1 MTKQRRRT
9 QYEVRLPQLHTDQRV
24 VVERIKNARFVHLR
38 AGRRWGKSHLLARML
53 TEAAVKKKVVGYFAP
68 TYKLMLPVWEQ
79 ARRVLRAPVA
89 DENKAERRID
99 TVVGGRIEFWSLDNP
114 DAGRSRGYD
123 LVVVDEA
130 GLVRNLETIWR
141 EALIPTLIDRAGRA
155 VLAGTPKGRGD
166 FWRIYQSALDDPRWV
181 TIRRSTSDNPRLDP
195 ADVAL
200 LRSAMTERAARQE
213 LDAEFLDDG
222 GAVFRNV
229 RGCVGE
235 IVRSGEAAV
244 IGVDWGRHNDATVF
258 IALDPQSRCVVDVE
272 RLVDVDFATQR
283 RSLVMFWQRN
293 GRGAIIAEANSIGQ
307 PNIEELQRAGL
318 PVQAFTTTTASK
330 PLLIDTLALAL
341 EQRTIVLPATEW
353 LLNEL
358 EMYSVDV
365 TAAGRMR
372 YGAPEGSYDDGVI
385 ALALAVWGASRTTEV
400 LFDV

>member
-1 MTKQRRRT
+1 MTKRHTKR
-9 QYEVRLPQLHTDQRV
+9 YEVRLLQLHSDQRV
-24 VVERIKNARFVHLR
+24 VVEQIKHARFVHLR
-38 AGRRWGKSHLLARML
+38 AGRRWGKSHLLARVL
-53 TEAAVKKKVVGYFAP
+53 TEAAVKRKVVGYFAP

-130 GLVRNLETIWR
+130 GLVRDLETIWR
-141 EALIPTLIDRAGRA
+141 EALIPTLIDRGGRA

-166 FWRIYQSALDDPRWV
+166 FWRIYQTALDDPRWV
-181 TIRRSTSDNPRLDP
+181 TIRRSTSDNPLLDP
-195 ADVAL
+195 TDVAL

-229 RGCVGE
+229 RACVGD
-235 IVRSGEAAV
+235 VARSGEAAV

-272 RLVDVDFATQR
+272 RLVDVDFVSQR
-283 RSLVMFWQRN
+283 RALIAFWQRN
-293 GRGAIIAEANSIGQ
+293 GRGAVLAEANSIGE
-307 PNIEELQRAGL
+307 PNVEELRRAGL
-318 PVQAFTTTTASK
+318 PVQAFTTTAASK

-365 TAAGRMR
+365 TASGRAR
-372 YGAPEGSYDDGVI
+372 YSAPDGRNDDGVI

>member
-1 MTKQRRRT
+1 MTKRKNR
-9 QYEVRLPQLHTDQRV
+9 YEVRLPQLHSDQRA

-53 TEAAVKKKVVGYFAP
+53 TEAAVKRKVVGYFAP

-99 TVVGGRIEFWSLDNP
+99 TVVGGRIEFWSLDNE

-123 LVVVDEA
+123 LIVVDEA

-141 EALIPTLIDRAGRA
+141 ENLIPALIDRAGRA

-166 FWRIYQSALDDPRWV
+166 FWRIYQTALDDPRWV

-235 IVRSGEAAV
+235 IVRSGEAAI

-283 RSLVMFWQRN
+283 RVLTTFWQRN
-293 GRGAIIAEANSIGQ
+293 GRGPVLAEANSIGQ

-318 PVQAFTTTTASK
+318 SVQAFTTTTASK

-341 EQRTIVLPATEW
+341 EQRTIVLPSTEW

-365 TAAGRMR
+365 TASGRAR
-372 YGAPEGSYDDGVI
+372 YSAPEGGFDDGVI

>member
-1 MTKQRRRT
+1 MTKQRRRK
-9 QYEVRLPQLHTDQRV
+9 QYEVRLPQLHTDQKNV
-24 VVERIKNARFVHLR
+24 IERIKNARFVHLR

-141 EALIPTLIDRAGRA
+141 ETLIPTLIDRAGRA

-235 IVRSGEAAV
+235 IVRSGEAAI

-283 RSLVMFWQRN
+283 RALTVFWQRN
-293 GRGAIIAEANSIGQ
+293 GRGPVLAEANSIGQ

-318 PVQAFTTTTASK
+318 PVQAFTTTAASK

-365 TAAGRMR
+365 TSAGRMR
-372 YGAPEGSYDDGVI
+372 YSAPDGCFDDGVI

>member
-1 MTKQRRRT
+1 
-9 QYEVRLPQLHTDQRV
+9 
-24 VVERIKNARFVHLR
+24 
-38 AGRRWGKSHLLARML
+38 ML
-53 TEAAVKKKVVGYFAP
+53 TEAAIKRKIVGYFAP

-166 FWRIYQSALDDPRWV
+166 FWRIYQTALDDPRWI

-195 ADVAL
+195 TDVAL

-229 RGCVGE
+229 RACVGE
-235 IVRSGEAAV
+235 IVRSGEASV
-244 IGVDWGRHNDATVF
+244 IGVDWGRYNDATVF
-258 IALDPQSRCVVDVE
+258 IALDPQSRCVIDVE

-283 RSLVMFWQRN
+283 RALIAFWQRN
-293 GRGAIIAEANSIGQ
+293 GRGAILAESNSIGQ

-365 TAAGRMR
+365 TASGRAR
-372 YGAPEGSYDDGVI
+372 YSAPEGGYDDGVI
-385 ALALAVWGASRTTEV
+385 ALALAVWGASRTAEV

>member
-1 MTKQRRRT
+1 
-9 QYEVRLPQLHTDQRV
+9 VRLPQLHSDQKNV
-24 VVERIKNARFVHLR
+24 IERIKLARFVHLR

-222 GAVFRNV
+222 GAVFRGV
-229 RGCVGE
+229 CACIGE
-235 IVRSGEAAV
+235 IVRSGEAAI

-258 IALDPQSRCVVDVE
+258 IALDPQTRCVVDVE

-283 RSLVMFWQRN
+283 RALTTFWQRN

-365 TAAGRMR
+365 TSAGRMR
-372 YGAPEGSYDDGVI
+372 YSAPDGCYDDGVI

>member
-1 MTKQRRRT
+1 MTKQRRRK
-9 QYEVRLPQLHTDQRV
+9 QYEVRLPQLHSDQKNV
-24 VVERIKNARFVHLR
+24 IERIKLARFVHLR

-195 ADVAL
+195 ADIAL

-283 RSLVMFWQRN
+283 RVLMAFWQRN
-293 GRGAIIAEANSIGQ
+293 GRGAILAESNSIGQ

-318 PVQAFTTTTASK
+318 PVQAFTTTAASK

-365 TAAGRMR
+365 TSAGRMR
-372 YGAPEGSYDDGVI
+372 YSAPEGSYDDGVI

>member
-1 MTKQRRRT
+1 MTKQRRRK
-9 QYEVRLPQLHTDQRV
+9 QYEVRLPQLHTDQKNV
-24 VVERIKNARFVHLR
+24 IEQIKLARFVHLR

-123 LVVVDEA
+123 LIVVDEA

-141 EALIPTLIDRAGRA
+141 ENLIPALIDRAGRA

-235 IVRSGEAAV
+235 IVRSGEAAI

-258 IALDPQSRCVVDVE
+258 IALDPQTRCVVDVE

-283 RSLVMFWQRN
+283 RALTTFWQRN

-365 TAAGRMR
+365 TSAGRMR
-372 YGAPEGSYDDGVI
+372 YSAPDGCYDDGVI

>member
-1 MTKQRRRT
+1 
-9 QYEVRLPQLHTDQRV
+9 
-24 VVERIKNARFVHLR
+24 
-38 AGRRWGKSHLLARML
+38 ML
-53 TEAAVKKKVVGYFAP
+53 VEAALVRRQTVGYFAP

-79 ARRVLRAPVA
+79 TRRVLRAPVA
-89 DENKAERRID
+89 EEYKAERRID
-99 TVVGGRIEFWSLDNP
+99 TTTGGRVEFWSLDNE

-123 LVVVDEA
+123 LIVVDEA

-141 EALIPTLIDRAGRA
+141 ENLIPALLDRRGRA
-155 VLAGTPKGRGD
+155 VLAGTPKGKGD
-166 FWRIYQSALDDPRWV
+166 FWRIHQTALDDPRWA

-195 ADVAL
+195 ADIAL

-229 RGCVGE
+229 RSCVGT
-235 IVRSGEAAV
+235 IARSGEAAI
-244 IGVDWGRHNDATVF
+244 IGVDWGRYEDATVF
-258 IALDPQSRCVVDVE
+258 AALDPQTRCVVDVE

-283 RSLVMFWQRN
+283 RALLAFWQRN
-293 GRGAIIAEANSIGQ
+293 GSGAVIAEANSIGA

-318 PVQAFTTTTASK
+318 PVQAFTTTIASK

-341 EQRTIVLPATEW
+341 EQRTITLPALEW

-358 EMYSVDV
+358 EMYSVDIS
-365 TAAGRMR
+365 ASGRAR
-372 YGAPEGSYDDGVI
+372 YSAPEGCHDDGVI
-385 ALALAVWGASRTTEV
+385 ALALAVWGASQSAEV

>member
-1 MTKQRRRT
+1 MTKQRRRK
-9 QYEVRLPQLHTDQRV
+9 QYEVRLPQLHSDQKNV
-24 VVERIKNARFVHLR
+24 IEQIKKARFVHLR

-53 TEAAVKKKVVGYFAP
+53 TEAAIKKKTVGYFAP

-141 EALIPTLIDRAGRA
+141 EALIPTLIDRGGRA

-166 FWRIYQSALDDPRWV
+166 FWRIYQTALDDPRWV

-235 IVRSGEAAV
+235 IVRSGEAAI

-258 IALDPQSRCVVDVE
+258 IALDPQTRCVVDVE
-272 RLVDVDFATQR
+272 RLVDVDFASQR
-283 RSLVMFWQRN
+283 RALTVFWQRN

-318 PVQAFTTTTASK
+318 PVQAFTTTAASK

-365 TAAGRMR
+365 TASGRAR
-372 YGAPEGSYDDGVI
+372 YSAPEGGFDDGVI

>member
-1 MTKQRRRT
+1 MTKQRHRK
-9 QYEVRLPQLHTDQRV
+9 QYEVRLPQLHTDQQV

-53 TEAAVKKKVVGYFAP
+53 TEAAIKRKIVGYFAP

-130 GLVRNLETIWR
+130 GLVRDLETIWR

-235 IVRSGEAAV
+235 IVRSGEAAI

-272 RLVDVDFATQR
+272 RLVDVDFASQR
-283 RSLVMFWQRN
+283 RALVTFWQRN
-293 GRGAIIAEANSIGQ
+293 GRGPVLAEANSIGQ
-307 PNIEELQRAGL
+307 PNIEELQRTGL
-318 PVQAFTTTTASK
+318 PVQAFTTTAASK

-365 TAAGRMR
+365 TSAGRMR
-372 YGAPEGSYDDGVI
+372 YSAPEGSYDDGVI

>member
-1 MTKQRRRT
+1 MTKRRRR
-9 QYEVRLPQLHTDQRV
+9 QYEVRLPQLHTDQKSV
-24 VVERIKNARFVHLR
+24 IERIKNARFVHLR

-53 TEAAVKKKVVGYFAP
+53 TEAAIKRKVVGYFAP

-79 ARRVLRAPVA
+79 ARKVLRAPVA

-130 GLVRNLETIWR
+130 GLVRDLETIWR
-141 EALIPTLIDRAGRA
+141 EALIPTLIDRGGRA
-155 VLAGTPKGRGD
+155 VLAGTPKGKGD

-229 RGCVGE
+229 RACVGE
-235 IVRSGEAAV
+235 IARSGEAAV

-258 IALDPQSRCVVDVE
+258 VALDPQSRCVVDVE

-283 RSLVMFWQRN
+283 RTLTAFWQRN

-318 PVQAFTTTTASK
+318 PVQAFTTTAASK

-365 TAAGRMR
+365 TTAGRMR
-372 YGAPEGSYDDGVI
+372 YSAPDGCYDDGVI

>member
-1 MTKQRRRT
+1 MTKQRRRK
-9 QYEVRLPQLHTDQRV
+9 QYEVRLPQLHADQKNV
-24 VVERIKNARFVHLR
+24 IERIKNARFVHLR

-53 TEAAVKKKVVGYFAP
+53 TEAAIKRKIVGYFAP

-141 EALIPTLIDRAGRA
+141 EALIPTLIDRGGRA

-235 IVRSGEAAV
+235 IVRSGEAAI

-258 IALDPQSRCVVDVE
+258 IALDLQTRCVVDVE

-283 RSLVMFWQRN
+283 RALTVFWQRN
-293 GRGAIIAEANSIGQ
+293 GRGPVLAEANSIGL
-307 PNIEELQRAGL
+307 PNVEELQRVGL

-365 TAAGRMR
+365 TSAGRMR
-372 YGAPEGSYDDGVI
+372 YSAPDGCFDDGVI

>member
-1 MTKQRRRT
+1 MTRQRRKR
-9 QYEVRLPQLHTDQRV
+9 YEVRLPQLHTDQRAV
-24 VVERIKNARFVHLR
+24 VAQIKEARFVHLR

-53 TEAAVKKKVVGYFAP
+53 TEAAAKRKVVGYFAP

-99 TVVGGRIEFWSLDNP
+99 TVVGGRIEFWSLDNE

-123 LVVVDEA
+123 LIVVDEA

-141 EALIPTLIDRAGRA
+141 ENLIPALIDRGGRA

-235 IVRSGEAAV
+235 IVKSGEAAV

-258 IALDPQSRCVVDVE
+258 VALDPQSRCVVDVE

-283 RSLVMFWQRN
+283 RALIAFWQRN
-293 GRGAIIAEANSIGQ
+293 GRGAVLAEANSIGE

-330 PLLIDTLALAL
+330 PLLIDTLALAF

-365 TAAGRMR
+365 TASGRAR
-372 YGAPEGSYDDGVI
+372 YSAPEGGNDDGVI
-385 ALALAVWGASRTTEV
+385 ALALAVWGASRSVEV

>member
-1 MTKQRRRT
+1 
-9 QYEVRLPQLHTDQRV
+9 
-24 VVERIKNARFVHLR
+24 
-38 AGRRWGKSHLLARML
+38 ML

-141 EALIPTLIDRAGRA
+141 ETLIPTLIDRAGRA

-235 IVRSGEAAV
+235 IVRSGEAAI

-283 RSLVMFWQRN
+283 RALTVFWQRN
-293 GRGAIIAEANSIGQ
+293 GRGPVLAEANSIGQ

-318 PVQAFTTTTASK
+318 PVQAFTTTAASK

-365 TAAGRMR
+365 TSAGRMR
-372 YGAPEGSYDDGVI
+372 YSAPDGCFDDGVI

>member
-1 MTKQRRRT
+1 MRRRSSRR
-9 QYEVRLPQLHTDQRV
+9 YEVRLPHLHADQRAV
-24 VVERIKNARFVHLR
+24 AEQTRNARFVHLR

-53 TEAAVKKKVVGYFAP
+53 VEAALVHRQTVGYFAP

-79 ARRVLRAPVA
+79 VRRTLRAPA
-89 DENKAERRID
+89 ATEYKAERRID
-99 TVVGGRIEFWSLDNP
+99 TTTGGRVEFWSLDNE

-123 LVVVDEA
+123 LIVVDEA

-141 EALIPTLIDRAGRA
+141 ENLIPALLDRRGRA

-166 FWRIYQSALDDPRWV
+166 FWRIHQTALDDPRWATV
-181 TIRRSTSDNPRLDP
+181 RRSTSDNPRLDP
-195 ADVAL
+195 ADIAL
-200 LRSAMTERAARQE
+200 LRSAMTERAAWQE

-229 RGCVGE
+229 RSCVGE
-235 IVRSGEAAV
+235 IVRSNEAAV
-244 IGVDWGRHNDATVF
+244 IGVDWGRYEDATVF
-258 IALDPQSRCVVDVE
+258 AALDPQTRCVVDVE

-283 RSLVMFWQRN
+283 RALLAFWQRN
-293 GRGAIIAEANSIGQ
+293 GGGAILAEANSIGA

-318 PVQAFTTTTASK
+318 PVQAFTTTISTK

-341 EQRTIVLPATEW
+341 EQRTITLPALEW

-358 EMYSVDV
+358 EMYSVDIS
-365 TAAGRMR
+365 ASGRAR
-372 YGAPEGSYDDGVI
+372 YSAPEGCHDDGVI
-385 ALALAVWGASRTTEV
+385 ALALAVWGAARGTEV

>member
-1 MTKQRRRT
+1 MTKQRRRK
-9 QYEVRLPQLHTDQRV
+9 QYEVRLPQLHSDQKAV
-24 VVERIKNARFVHLR
+24 TAQIKDARFVHLR

-53 TEAAVKKKVVGYFAP
+53 TEAAIKKKIVGYFAP

-79 ARRVLRAPVA
+79 ARKVLRAPVA

-235 IVRSGEAAV
+235 TVRSGEAAV

-258 IALDPQSRCVVDVE
+258 IALDPQTRCVVDVE
-272 RLVDVDFATQR
+272 RLVDVDFASQR
-283 RSLVMFWQRN
+283 RALTTFWQRN

-318 PVQAFTTTTASK
+318 PVQAFTTTAASK

-358 EMYSVDV
+358 EIYSVDV
-365 TAAGRMR
+365 TASGRAR
-372 YGAPEGSYDDGVI
+372 YSAPEGGFDDGVI

>member
-1 MTKQRRRT
+1 MTKRHRKR
-9 QYEVRLPQLHTDQRV
+9 YEVRLPQLHTDQKS
-24 VVERIKNARFVHLR
+24 VVEQIRNARFVHLR
-38 AGRRWGKSHLLARML
+38 AGRRWGKSHLLTRML
-53 TEAAVKKKVVGYFAP
+53 TEAALKKQYVGYFAP
-68 TYKLMLPVWEQ
+68 TYKLMLPVWEL
-79 ARRVLRAPVA
+79 ARRTLRPPVA
-89 DENKAERRID
+89 EEHKAERRID
-99 TVVGGRIEFWSLDNP
+99 TVVGGRIEFWSLDNE

-123 LVVVDEA
+123 LIVVDEA
-130 GLVRNLETIWR
+130 GLVHNLETVWR
-141 EALIPTLIDRAGRA
+141 ENLIPALIDRGGRA

-166 FWRIYQSALDDPRWV
+166 FWRIYQAALNDPRWATV
-181 TIRRSTSDNPRLDP
+181 RRSTSDNPRLDP

-229 RGCVGE
+229 RGCVGT
-235 IVRSGEAAV
+235 ITHSDEAAV

-258 IALDPQSRCVVDVE
+258 IALDPQTRCVVDVE

-283 RSLVMFWQRN
+283 RALIAFWERN
-293 GRGAIIAEANSIGQ
+293 GHGAVVAEANSIGE
-307 PNIEELQRAGL
+307 PNIEELRRAGL
-318 PVQAFTTTTASK
+318 PVQAFTTTASTK

-341 EQRTIVLPATEW
+341 EQRTVVLPAEEEW

-365 TAAGRMR
+365 AASGRMR
-372 YGAPEGSYDDGVI
+372 YSAPEGGFDDGVI
-385 ALALAVWGASRTTEV
+385 ALALAVWGASRGVEV

>member
-9 QYEVRLPQLHTDQRV
+9 QYEVRLPQLHSDQKNV
-24 VVERIKNARFVHLR
+24 IERIKLARFVHLR

-229 RGCVGE
+229 RSCVGE
-235 IVRSGEAAV
+235 VVRSGEAAI

-283 RSLVMFWQRN
+283 RVLMTFWQRN
-293 GRGAIIAEANSIGQ
+293 GRGAILAESNSIGQ